1 MQKIQNKCA
10 VARYFRAG
18 PGLLLAF
25 AVVLAGCKP
34 PDETPATAAAVE
46 PPPAR
51 LCGDTGELRARLYG
65 AVSVELDWNS
75 DELECSGMPRPEG
88 NGARLRFAG
97 QLPDTDRR
105 IALIVAIPDLH
116 RGAAGAEYA
125 TRITVIEEGGGR
137 FFSTSSLN
145 NCLTDITALEA
156 LDDSGDRFRIG
167 GVLYCLSPLAEV
179 NGSSSLSID
188 ELQFSGLLD
197 WSAS

>member
-1 MQKIQNKCA
+1 MQKIQKKCA

-18 PGLLLAF
+18 PGLLLALIV
-25 AVVLAGCKP
+25 ALAGCKP
-34 PDETPATAAAVE
+34 TDKTPPAAAVVE

-65 AVSVELDWNS
+65 AISVELDWNS

-97 QLPDTDRR
+97 QLPDVDRR
-105 IALIVAIPDLH
+105 IALIVAIPDLQ
-116 RGAAGAEYA
+116 RGVAGAEYA
-125 TRITVIEEGGGR
+125 TRVTVIEEGGGR
-137 FFSTSSLN
+137 FFSTANLN

-156 LDDSGDRFRIG
+156 LDESGDRFRIG
-167 GVLYCLSPLAEV
+167 GALYCVSPLAEV
-179 NGSSSLSID
+179 NGASSVSID
-188 ELQFSGLLD
+188 SLQFSGLLD